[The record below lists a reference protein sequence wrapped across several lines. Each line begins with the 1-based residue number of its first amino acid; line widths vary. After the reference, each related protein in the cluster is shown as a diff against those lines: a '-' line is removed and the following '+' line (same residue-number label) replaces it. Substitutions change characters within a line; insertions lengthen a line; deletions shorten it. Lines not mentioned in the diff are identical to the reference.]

1 MDNCG
6 KKCGTETS
14 AIFAGSNC
22 EVKVPGS
29 HKKKKQSKR
38 VEKRNPD
45 ASKKSTNLKAKESTK
60 TMGDKGAFC
69 IDWRDIEEAENF
81 QRDNKKSPISNACEE
96 LQGETSPRT
105 VLNEEKNRDEK
116 IEESVSLGKLHP
128 EGQKCTPNGNCCAE
142 QKIEVSSTTQQLPL
156 ASVMDSE
163 MASVS
168 PHKVEEEKQTHD
180 RKAVTLSPDE
190 KTDVFD
196 KVVEGTSA
204 EPSKKGKRKISSLSD
219 EELKKRI
226 RLKQKRKEK
235 KKRRKTS
242 KCYKFENTGL
252 DI

>member
-45 ASKKSTNLKAKESTK
+45 ASKKSTNLKANESTK
-60 TMGDKGAFC
+60 TMRDKGAFC
-69 IDWRDIEEAENF
+69 IDWRDIEEAEDF
-81 QRDNKKSPISNACEE
+81 QRDKKKSPISNVCEE
-96 LQGETSPRT
+96 MQGETSPRT
-105 VLNEEKNRDEK
+105 VLNEEKISEEK
-116 IEESVSLGKLHP
+116 IEESLSLGKLHP
-128 EGQKCTPNGNCCAE
+128 EGQKCRPNGNCSAE
-142 QKIEVSSTTQQLPL
+142 QKIEASSTTQQLPL

-163 MASVS
+163 LASVS
-168 PHKVEEEKQTHD
+168 PHKVDEEKQTD
-180 RKAVTLSPDE
+180 YRKAVTFSSGE
-190 KTDVFD
+190 KTDVID

-226 RLKQKRKEK
+226 RLKQKRKK

-242 KCYKFENTGL
+242 KCCKFENTGI

>member
-81 QRDNKKSPISNACEE
+81 QRDNKKSPISNVCEE

-105 VLNEEKNRDEK
+105 VLNEEKIREEK
-116 IEESVSLGKLHP
+116 IEESVSLGRLHP
-128 EGQKCTPNGNCCAE
+128 EGQKCTPNGNCSAE

-163 MASVS
+163 MGSVS

-196 KVVEGTSA
+196 KEVEGTSA

-226 RLKQKRKEK
+226 RLKQKRKK

>member
-1 MDNCG
+1 
-6 KKCGTETS
+6 
-14 AIFAGSNC
+14 
-22 EVKVPGS
+22 
-29 HKKKKQSKR
+29 
-38 VEKRNPD
+38 
-45 ASKKSTNLKAKESTK
+45 
-60 TMGDKGAFC
+60 
-69 IDWRDIEEAENF
+69 
-81 QRDNKKSPISNACEE
+81 
-96 LQGETSPRT
+96 
-105 VLNEEKNRDEK
+105 
-116 IEESVSLGKLHP
+116 
-128 EGQKCTPNGNCCAE
+128 
-142 QKIEVSSTTQQLPL
+142 
-156 ASVMDSE
+156 

-226 RLKQKRKEK
+226 RLKQKRKK

-242 KCYKFENTGL
+242 KCYKFENTAL

>member
-38 VEKRNPD
+38 VEKGNPD

-69 IDWRDIEEAENF
+69 IDWRDIEEAESF
-81 QRDNKKSPISNACEE
+81 QRDNKKSPISNLCEE
-96 LQGETSPRT
+96 MQGEPSPRT
-105 VLNEEKNRDEK
+105 VLNEENISEEK
-116 IEESVSLGKLHP
+116 IDESVSLGKLHP
-128 EGQKCTPNGNCCAE
+128 EGQKCRPNCSAE

-168 PHKVEEEKQTHD
+168 PHKVEEEKQTDD
-180 RKAVTLSPDE
+180 RKAVTFSPDE

-196 KVVEGTSA
+196 KAVEGTSA
-204 EPSKKGKRKISSLSD
+204 EPNTKGKRKISSLSD

-226 RLKQKRKEK
+226 RLKQKRKK